1 MVDGHRVLEWL
12 DFKTSWKGCIEEA
25 YNCKRRTPGGP
36 GRKFDSPPSAKEAG
50 GAGTSRAQTPEWR
63 VDRWRG
69 RRKQPVSEACGYSH
83 RLFRATITHLISA
96 EHGGHWLA
104 MGHSVPQAVAVKIS
118 RQTRVLAIWGIDI
131 EGKALLG
138 H

>member
-1 MVDGHRVLEWL
+1 MVGFQDWMERVHRGGVQLQ
-12 DFKTSWKGCIEEA
+12 EEDA
-25 YNCKRRTPGGP
+25 RRP
-36 GRKFDSPPSAKEAG
+36 RKFDSPPSAKEAG

-104 MGHSVPQAVAVKIS
+104 IGHSVPQAVAVKIS

-138 H
+138 S